1 MLKCLVHC
9 CCCCCCCCYCCCCC
23 CFKLLLLS
31 LFLFIPSSGLKC
43 LVRCSCC
50 RCSHC
55 CYCSCHYCGVV
66 VVVVVVVVI
75 VAIVVAVAGDDGRI
89 SFVVVVVLICQ
100 LHLTFTRRTVNL
112 QRYSRLGD
120 MHKRNLDPRK
130 ETVRDQLRDR
140 IPTGKNSYH
149 ECHAISSQ
157 AVGQ

>member
-9 CCCCCCCCYCCCCC
+9 CCCCCCCCSC

-66 VVVVVVVVI
+66 VVVVVVV
-75 VAIVVAVAGDDGRI
+75 AVAVAGDDGRI

-120 MHKRNLDPRK
+120 MHKRNLIR
-130 ETVRDQLRDR
+130 VRTLSEISCVTESLPAR
-140 IPTGKNSYH
+140 ILTMSVTPSPPKLSASNLVSLL
-149 ECHAISSQ
+149 SL
-157 AVGQ
+157 